1 MANIII
7 KDTRAKRPFSPN
19 KFITSEKFDN
29 TFPKTGVSGPKISP
43 INKEIAINKPK
54 TSVDL

>member
-1 MANIII
+1 MREA
-7 KDTRAKRPFSPN
+7 RAKSPFSP
-19 KFITSEKFDN
+19 KRFITSEKFDK

>member
-7 KDTRAKRPFSPN
+7 KATRAKSPFSP
-19 KFITSEKFDN
+19 KTFITSEKFDN
-29 TFPKTGVSGPKISP
+29 TFQKPGVSGPKISP